1 MKKRIVTL
9 FVITGLLAVL
19 TGCGLYAAEERL
31 DAVED
36 AAEAKIEAMEDA
48 VERRV
53 TMPEEPVPTAEAP
66 QADAPAAKPEP
77 MPTPLPAKPEGKPQ
91 ADKPTEK
98 AQDKPTEK
106 PQADAP
112 AARLTKEEAES
123 IALSHAGLTVGEV
136 TRLHTEYDV
145 DDGVPEYD
153 VDFHAG
159 GFEYDYEIHA
169 ETGAVL
175 RAEKERED

>member
-1 MKKRIVTL
+1 MKKRVVTL
-9 FVITGLLAVL
+9 FVISGLLIVL
-19 TGCGLYAAEERL
+19 AGCGLHAAEERL

-36 AAEAKIEAMEDA
+36 AAEAKIEALEDTVKHRA
-48 VERRV
+48 
-53 TMPEEPVPTAEAP
+53 TMPEDSVPAAAAPDGTDAVPTP
-66 QADAPAAKPEP
+66 
-77 MPTPLPAKPEGKPQ
+77 PAKPAETPK
-91 ADKPTEK
+91 ADVPAEQPPAEK
-98 AQDKPTEK
+98 G
-106 PQADAP
+106 ADSGTK
-112 AARLTKEEAES
+112 LTKEEAEN
-123 IALSHAGLTVGEV
+123 IALSHAGLTADAV